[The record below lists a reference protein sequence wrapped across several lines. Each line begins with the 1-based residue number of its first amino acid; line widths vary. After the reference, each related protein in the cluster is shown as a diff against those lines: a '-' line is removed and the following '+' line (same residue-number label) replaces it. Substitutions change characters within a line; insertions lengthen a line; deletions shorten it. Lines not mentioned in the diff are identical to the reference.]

1 MGMVE
6 KAPPPH
12 TRPLFPREG
21 PCTDCIGGSVGPRA
35 GQDGLEILS
44 PTGIRSPD
52 LPFRSQLL
60 CRLSYPGPQYSSM
73 VSFNI
78 YGTNNMLMHVVKGGK
93 LFRLSVHFSALIMLS
108 FRKIDSPC
116 VFLIV

>member
-1 MGMVE
+1 M
-6 KAPPPH
+6 
-12 TRPLFPREG
+12 
-21 PCTDCIGGSVGPRA
+21 GPRA

-52 LPFRSQLL
+52 RPFRSQLL
-60 CRLSYPGPQYSSM
+60 CRLSYPGHQYSSM

-78 YGTNNMLMHVVKGGK
+78 YVTNNMIMHVVKGGK

-108 FRKIDSPC
+108 LSVQSTAL
-116 VFLIV
+116 VFSL